1 MVDMATRRKLEEM
14 LKTWKEPVPGSIDTR
29 PVFPPEVVRPI
40 ENALIKV
47 RTTALQQDQERMRN
61 QQQLY
66 GRVRQGQGV
75 PHRDTS
81 TPPGSRPPSQTHA
94 YLAQQPLTQHPNGV
108 TYNQIQ
114 PPAVG
119 YQSQLVSSLD
129 TISIRTTMINRT
141 TSLP

>member
-47 RTTALQQDQERMRN
+47 RTTALQQDQERMRT

-66 GRVRQGQGV
+66 GRVRQGQGA
-75 PHRDTS
+75 PYQETS
-81 TPPGSRPPSQTHA
+81 TPPGVRPSSQAHG
-94 YLAQQPLTQHPNGV
+94 YVAQQPLIQHPNGV
-108 TYNQIQ
+108 PYNQIQ
-114 PPAVG
+114 PPPVS
-119 YQSQLVSSLD
+119 YQSQPVSFLD
-129 TISIRTTMINRT
+129 APQTGPR
-141 TSLP
+141 